1 MRRSK
6 KSKYVFDDS
15 KFRDLLRDKNLNL
28 DEIQGR
34 MFSRGHR
41 VDVTKYLVGSSVPS
55 SEVLIDLLEIL
66 GVNVNPVVE
75 ALFSKRK

>member
-6 KSKYVFDDS
+6 KSKYVFDDA
-15 KFRDLLRDKNLNL
+15 KFRDLLRDREINL

-41 VDVTKYLVGSSVPS
+41 VDVTKYLVGASVPS
-55 SEVLIDLLEIL
+55 SEVLIDLLEVLDI
-66 GVNVNPVVE
+66 NVEPVIE